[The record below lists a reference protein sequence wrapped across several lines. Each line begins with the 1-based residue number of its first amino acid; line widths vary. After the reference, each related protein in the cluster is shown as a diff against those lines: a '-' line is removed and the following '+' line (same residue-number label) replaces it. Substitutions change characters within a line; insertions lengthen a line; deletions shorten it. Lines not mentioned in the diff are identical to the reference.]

1 MEKAE
6 RDAIIKV
13 VKDFLPFIENL
24 RKSLLNLTDDQKE
37 SSLWVGLQMMYE
49 NFLKSLEKLY
59 IKPIDA
65 LGLEPDPQFHEP
77 ISMQP
82 VDDESLKWKIV
93 QEFQQW
99 FIYDKQGEDTIIL
112 TPSKVIVGN

>member
-37 SSLWVGLQMMYE
+37 SSL
-49 NFLKSLEKLY
+49 
-59 IKPIDA
+59 
-65 LGLEPDPQFHEP
+65 
-77 ISMQP
+77 
-82 VDDESLKWKIV
+82 
-93 QEFQQW
+93 
-99 FIYDKQGEDTIIL
+99 
-112 TPSKVIVGN
+112 